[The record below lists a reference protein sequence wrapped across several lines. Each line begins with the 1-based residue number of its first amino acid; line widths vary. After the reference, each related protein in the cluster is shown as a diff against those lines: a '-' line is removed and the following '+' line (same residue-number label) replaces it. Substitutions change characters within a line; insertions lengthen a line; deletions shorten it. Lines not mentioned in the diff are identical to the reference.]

1 MSQVAGL
8 ITLII
13 VLIIVIVLC
22 IVLSLKKQKDI
33 IYVFWTGDNPMSDNR
48 KNCLKNLEKISE
60 CKVVLINNKNLHLY
74 IHENHPLHPAYKF
87 LSATHKADY
96 LRTYFMNFYGGGYSD
111 IKNTTGSWKKA
122 FEEMTNNPDAYING
136 YPELESM
143 NLMKGLIGNCA
154 YIAKP
159 NTELTNQWYNNLL
172 KKLDEKLIPLQQI
185 NNTSSVAPQES
196 KSEFYPI
203 EWEEILRQIFQPL
216 LEKYIN
222 SNRILYSVPKP
233 KFDNYR

>member
-22 IVLSLKKQKDI
+22 IVLSSKKKKDI

-48 KNCLKNLEKISE
+48 KNCLKNLEKVSE

-74 IHENHPLHPAYKF
+74 ILENYPLHPAYKF

-122 FEEMTNNPDAYING
+122 FEEMINNPDAYING

-143 NLMKGLIGNCA
+143 NLMEGLIGNCA

-172 KKLDEKLIPLQQI
+172 KKLDEKLIHLQQI

-203 EWEEILRQIFQPL
+203 EWEEILRQIFHPL